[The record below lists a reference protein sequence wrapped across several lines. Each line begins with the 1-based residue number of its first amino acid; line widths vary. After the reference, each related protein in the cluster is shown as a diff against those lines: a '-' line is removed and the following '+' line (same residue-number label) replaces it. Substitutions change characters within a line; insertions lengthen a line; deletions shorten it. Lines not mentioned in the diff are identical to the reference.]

1 MTKYGSAFSNA
12 DDLKRAP
19 GTTVDAAIRRHRNV
33 FDLAVDGGTSEAL
46 KIAHLREGVVIEGIK
61 MHTGANLSAINFS
74 AGNAT
79 AAAKY
84 AAAQAGPNAVT
95 KELQLTVTSLDD
107 DPLTAPEEVLLTPSG
122 NLPGAGTLVVDVFVS
137 KR

>member
-1 MTKYGSAFSNA
+1 MKYGSAFSNA

-19 GTTVDAAIRRHRNV
+19 GTTVDAGIRRHRNV
-33 FDLAVDGGTSEAL
+33 FDLSVDGGTSEAL
-46 KIAHLREGVVIEGIK
+46 KIGHLREGTVISSIK

-74 AGNAT
+74 AGNASAT
-79 AAAKY
+79 AKY

-95 KELQLTVTSLDD
+95 KELQLTITALDD

-122 NLPGAGTLVVDVFVS
+122 NLPSAGTLVVDLFVS